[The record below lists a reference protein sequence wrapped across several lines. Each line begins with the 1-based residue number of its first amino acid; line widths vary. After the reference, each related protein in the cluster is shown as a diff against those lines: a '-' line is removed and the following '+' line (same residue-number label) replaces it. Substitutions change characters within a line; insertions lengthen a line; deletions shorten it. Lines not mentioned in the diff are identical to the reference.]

1 MIIGFDAKRA
11 VRNMT
16 GLGNY
21 SRFVIDAMSE
31 VYPDNRYLLYTP
43 KFSDHPRLHPII
55 DRDNI
60 EIRQP
65 ETWFGRKFGAAWR
78 TGAGITAQIR
88 RDRVDIYHGLSN
100 ELPLNIAKSG
110 AASVLTVH
118 DLIYRRVPRDYSAID
133 RAFDNWKYGASARNA
148 TRIIAISEC
157 TRRDLISDFGIN
169 PDKIDVIY
177 QGCHPIFHTTPSDAL
192 CADIQRKYNL
202 PERFIIAVGTVQ
214 SRKNQLLAV
223 KSLRGID
230 PEVKLVIVGRHA
242 DSYAREIDDYIA
254 KNRLSDRVIMI
265 EGASLQELVGLYSLA
280 TVSAYVSRYEGFG
293 IPVIE
298 SLAVGAPVIAATGSC
313 LEEAGGDGAIYVN
326 PDSVEQ
332 FIDAANRIIG
342 DPALRATLVGNGRR
356 HIAKFNNADF
366 ARLTMETYRKALADF
381 RD

>member
-11 VRNMT
+11 VKNMT

-43 KFSDHPRLHPII
+43 KFTDNPRLHPAI
-55 DRDNI
+55 DRGNI

-65 ETWFGRKFGAAWR
+65 ESWFGRSFGAAWR

-118 DLIYRRVPRDYSAID
+118 DLIYRRVLRDYSAID
-133 RAFDNWKYGASARNA
+133 RALDNWKYGSSARNA

-157 TRRDLISDFGIN
+157 TRRDLISDFGID
-169 PDKIDVIY
+169 PGKIDVIY
-177 QGCHPIFHTTPSDAL
+177 QGCHQIFHTVPSESFIAEVR
-192 CADIQRKYNL
+192 RKYNL

-223 KSLRGID
+223 KALRGID
-230 PEVKLVIVGRHA
+230 PEIKLVIVGRHA
-242 DSYAREIDDYIA
+242 DSYAREIDNYIA
-254 KNRLSDRVIMI
+254 SNRLSDRVMMI
-265 EGASLQELVGLYSLA
+265 EGASLQELVALYSLA

-298 SLAVGAPVIAATGSC
+298 SIATGTPVIAATGSC
-313 LEEAGGDGAIYVN
+313 LEEAGGDGALYVD
-326 PDSVEQ
+326 PDDVDQ
-332 FIDAANRIIG
+332 FVDAANRILG
-342 DPALRATLVGNGRR
+342 DSALRESLVSNGRR
-356 HIAKFNNADF
+356 HITKFNNSDF
-366 ARLTMETYRKALADF
+366 ARLTMETYRKALDDF
-381 RD
+381 RN

>member
-11 VRNMT
+11 VKNMT

-43 KFSDHPRLHPII
+43 KFTDNPRLHPII

-65 ETWFGRKFGAAWR
+65 ESWFGRSFGAAWR

-88 RDRVDIYHGLSN
+88 RDKVDLYHGLSN

-118 DLIYRRVPRDYSAID
+118 DLIYRRVLRDYSAID
-133 RAFDNWKYGASARNA
+133 RALDNWKYGSSARNA

-157 TRRDLISDFGIN
+157 TRRDLISDFGID
-169 PDKIDVIY
+169 PGKIDVIY
-177 QGCHPIFHTTPSDAL
+177 QGCHQIFHIPPSEAL
-192 CADIQRKYNL
+192 IAEVRRKYNL

-223 KSLRGID
+223 KALRGID
-230 PEVKLVIVGRHA
+230 PEIKLVIVGRRA
-242 DSYAREIDDYIA
+242 DSYAREIDSFIA
-254 KNRLSDRVIMI
+254 SNRLTDRVIMI
-265 EGASLQELVGLYSLA
+265 EGASLQELVALYSLA

-298 SLAVGAPVIAATGSC
+298 SIATGTPVIAATGSC
-313 LEEAGGDGAIYVN
+313 LEEAGGDGALYVD
-326 PDSVEQ
+326 PDNVEQ
-332 FIDAANRIIG
+332 FVDAANRITG
-342 DPALRATLVGNGRR
+342 DADLRKSLVDKGKL
-356 HIAKFNNADF
+356 HITKFNNADF
-366 ARLTMETYRKALADF
+366 ARLTMETYRKAIADF
-381 RD
+381 RN

>member
-11 VRNMT
+11 VKNMT

-43 KFSDHPRLHPII
+43 KFRDNPRLHPFI
-55 DRDNI
+55 DRKNI

-78 TGAGITAQIR
+78 TGAGITGRIR
-88 RDRVDIYHGLSN
+88 RDSVDIYHGLSN

-118 DLIYRRVPRDYSAID
+118 DLIYRRIPQDYSAID
-133 RAFDNWKYGASARNA
+133 RAFYNWKYGVSARNA

-177 QGCHPIFHTTPSDAL
+177 QGCHPIFYTVPTNGL
-192 CADIQRKYNL
+192 CSEVCDKYKL

-242 DSYAREIDDYIA
+242 DSYAREIDSYIA
-254 KNRLSDRVIMI
+254 SNRLSDRIIMI
-265 EGASLQELVGLYSLA
+265 EGATLEELVALYSLA
-280 TVSAYVSRYEGFG
+280 TVSVYVSRYEGFG

-298 SLAVGAPVIAATGSC
+298 SIAAGTPVIAATGSC
-313 LEEAGGDGAIYVN
+313 LEEAGGDGAMYVD

-332 FIDAANRIIG
+332 FVDTANRIIG
-342 DPALRATLVGNGRR
+342 NPALRDNLVGNGRR
-356 HIAKFNNADF
+356 HITRFNNADF
-366 ARLTMETYRKALADF
+366 ALLTMKTYRKALADF
-381 RD
+381 RN